1 MKQRHYPVKKA
12 VAMRYKPDGGDDA
25 PVVVAKGR
33 GNVAENILKLA
44 KDHHIPVQE
53 DPSLVEV
60 LSQIDL
66 NRQIPPELYQ
76 VAAEVLA
83 FVYQADQKARVTGK

>member
-1 MKQRHYPVKKA
+1 MTDQRADIKRA
-12 VAMRYKPDGGDDA
+12 VAMRYNPGEDEA
-25 PVVVAKGR
+25 PVVVGKGK
-33 GNVAENILKLA
+33 GHVAQKILHLA
-44 KDHHIPVQE
+44 EEHNIPVQE

-76 VAAEVLA
+76 VVAEVMA
-83 FVYQADQKARVTGK
+83 FIYRADQKAKDYGK